1 MTKQLATQPGPE
13 LQMRQAV
20 SQQIAHEIDVLSKHE
35 SVRLMAYAQN
45 RISRIGPHAANG
57 RMADDLLHEAV
68 TRLLDGTRNWN
79 PENVDIAKC
88 LIGTMR
94 SIASAWAAHRKRNA
108 GRPEYAALESGS
120 GNAGEPEHCRSPLD
134 MVKAAGLNVEEM
146 AIEKE
151 IEAERKALADE
162 ISASCI
168 GDRTA
173 SMVIVRFESG
183 MDGPAIQEDLG
194 WTPSE
199 YRTTV
204 RRIQRRANKIA
215 ENRHGR

>member
-1 MTKQLATQPGPE
+1 MRKELAAQPAPQLPTTRAT
-13 LQMRQAV
+13 
-20 SQQIAHEIDVLSKHE
+20 SQQISREINVLAQHE
-35 SVRLMAYAQN
+35 SVRLMAFAQN
-45 RISRIGPHAANG
+45 RISRIGPRAANG
-57 RMADDLLHEAV
+57 RTADDLLHEAV
-68 TRLLDGTRNWN
+68 IRLLDGTRNWN

-108 GRPEYAALESGS
+108 ARPEYAALESGW
-120 GNAGEPEHCRSPLD
+120 GKVGESENCPSPLD
-134 MVKAAGLNVEEM
+134 IVKAVGLNAEEM

-151 IEAERKALADE
+151 IEAERKGLADE
-162 ISASCI
+162 IAASCA
-168 GDRTA
+168 GDRAA

-183 MDGPAIQEDLG
+183 MDGPAIQLDLG

-204 RRIQRRANKIA
+204 RRIQRRAYKIA